1 MCSFFEIML
10 ETADVGGFINQ
21 SRAKFMLRKKLAHR
35 VSIIRQQSRKRSD
48 LAGNAAFCSMREIS
62 YDYRVAG
69 SANCIGPLSSFTKGN
84 MQDVCWSRL
93 PPESGAI
100 ARIWAVDRVD
110 ISQLRMSN
118 IGYSHL
124 QIPLI

>member
-1 MCSFFEIML
+1 MCSSFGITI

-21 SRAKFMLRKKLAHR
+21 SRANFTLRKKRAHQ

-48 LAGNAAFCSMREIS
+48 FAGNAAFSSIREIS
-62 YDYRVAG
+62 CDYRVAC

-84 MQDVCWSRL
+84 MQDVCCSRL

-100 ARIWAVDRVD
+100 ARIWTVDRID
-110 ISQLRMSN
+110 ISQLRTSN
-118 IGYSHL
+118 
-124 QIPLI
+124 